1 MIRSYVKHNILGNA
15 RSRRTVGF
23 NRGVVAAAMMGV
35 VNFVMILIPI
45 PAETKVEL
53 NVALGPVIILGSYM
67 LFGQLDKAAKGE
79 EDAD

>member
-1 MIRSYVKHNILGNA
+1 MIREYVRHNIFGNG

-23 NRGVVAAAMMGV
+23 NRGALAAAMMGA

-53 NVALGPVIILGSYM
+53 NVALGPVIILGSFM
-67 LFGQLDKAAKGE
+67 LYGHIDKAVKGE
-79 EDAD
+79 EDAE